1 MSESR
6 VVVDP
11 NLLTGVQPKDV
22 YSGIRIKQG
31 KRIHYLLAVPLHQVE
46 VMLPV
51 PDPKVIAEDNRE
63 LKVKHA
69 EDFALYIR
77 ENVGWHSGPLTVR
90 TSSTV
95 CNFTPFDGM
104 PEDHP
109 SMPGYLSVPRVA
121 RDAFRIVDGQHR
133 TYGIQKLL
141 EDLNNDLISVRQKI
155 HDAEQR
161 GETSQL
167 INQFKKQERSL
178 TDVQKRLEKES
189 VVIDLIIEDDQTAA
203 RQVFVDVADNAEGIK
218 KTIVN
223 RFDQRKVVNRALK
236 TMVLPENIHVLL
248 KDRIDNQQDTI
259 TGKNENFIAA
269 SKVAQILQEVNAESG
284 VRKFSKKFE
293 EEALTDPSIEQGL
306 ITKTETFFS
315 LLLENF
321 DILQEMVEGNIS
333 AADVRRQSMIG
344 SITMQRVLAGVYKSL
359 LDGGH
364 SNAVIGELFSRISNH
379 CDIPIEAGTTSG
391 DLWLGKD
398 QNLTGVQTEVFSDGA
413 KAPSARA
420 QTVKALIERVA
431 GWVGNPPAAL

>member
-1 MSESR
+1 MSESQ

-11 NLLTGVQPKDV
+11 SLLTGAQPKDV

-31 KRIHYLLAVPLHQVE
+31 NRIHYLLAVPLHQVE

-69 EDFALYIR
+69 EDFALYIK
-77 ENVGWHSGPLTVR
+77 ENIGWHSGPLTVR

-95 CNFTPFDGM
+95 CDFTPFVGM

-155 HDAEQR
+155 YDAEQR

-167 INQFKKQERSL
+167 INEFKKQEKSL
-178 TDVQKRLEKES
+178 TDIQKRLEKES

-236 TMVLPENIHVLL
+236 TMMLPENIHALL
-248 KDRIDNQQDTI
+248 KDRVDNQQDTV

-284 VRKFSKKFE
+284 MRKFSKKFE

-359 LDGGH
+359 LDDGH
-364 SNAVIGELFSRISNH
+364 STVVIGELFSQISKH
-379 CDIPIEAGTTSG
+379 CAIPIEAGTTSG
-391 DLWLGKD
+391 DLWLGKN

-420 QTVKALIERVA
+420 QTVKALIERIA

>member
-1 MSESR
+1 MNETQ
-6 VVVDP
+6 VKVDST
-11 NLLTGVQPKDV
+11 LLTGAQPKDV

-31 KRIHYLLAVPLHQVE
+31 NRIHYLLAVPLHQVE

-69 EDFALYIR
+69 EDFALYIK

-90 TSSTV
+90 TSSTI
-95 CNFTPFDGM
+95 CEFTPFEGI

-109 SMPGYLSVPRVA
+109 SMPGYLAVPRVA

-155 HDAEQR
+155 YDAEQR
-161 GETSQL
+161 GETKQL
-167 INQFKKQERSL
+167 ISQFRKQEQSL
-178 TDVQKRLEKES
+178 VDVQKRLEKES
-189 VVIDLIIEDDQTAA
+189 IVIDLIIEDDQTAA

-223 RFDQRKVVNRALK
+223 RFDQRKVINRALK
-236 TMVLPENIHVLL
+236 TMMLPQNIHVLL
-248 KDRIDNQQDTI
+248 ADRVDDQLDTV
-259 TGKNENFIAA
+259 TGKNKNFISA
-269 SKVAQILQEVNAESG
+269 SKVAQIMHEVHAEPG

-306 ITKTETFFS
+306 IAKTETFFS
-315 LLLENF
+315 LLLDNF
-321 DILQEMVEGNIS
+321 DILQEMVAGNVS
-333 AADVRRQSMIG
+333 AADVRQQSMIG

-359 LDGGH
+359 LDDGH
-364 SNAVIGELFSRISNH
+364 SLAVIGELFEKISKH
-379 CDIPIEAGTTSG
+379 CVIPIEAGTTSG
-391 DLWLGKD
+391 DLWLGVD
-398 QNLTGVQTEVFSDGA
+398 QGLTGVQTEVFSDGA

-420 QTVKALIERVA
+420 QTVKALIERIA
-431 GWVGNPPAAL
+431 GWVNNPPAAL

>member
-1 MSESR
+1 MSESQ

-11 NLLTGVQPKDV
+11 NLLTGAQPKDG
-22 YSGIRIKQG
+22 YSAIRIKQG
-31 KRIHYLLAVPLHQVE
+31 KRVHYLLSVPLHAVQLV
-46 VMLPV
+46 LPKV
-51 PDPKVIAEDNRE
+51 NADVIAEDNRE
-63 LKVKHA
+63 LKIKHA
-69 EDFALYIR
+69 EDFAVYIR
-77 ENVGWHSGPLTVR
+77 ENDGWHSGPLTVR
-90 TSSTV
+90 TSSNV
-95 CNFTPFDGM
+95 CDFIPYGGV
-104 PEDHP
+104 PEG
-109 SMPGYLSVPRVA
+109 SPGVPGVLEVPRVA

-133 TYGIQKLL
+133 TYGITKLL
-141 EDLNNDLISVRQKI
+141 EDLNNEVISIRQKI

-161 GETSQL
+161 GESQEL
-167 INQFKKQERSL
+167 INQFRNQEKSVN
-178 TDVQKRLEKES
+178 DIQARLEKES

-236 TMVLPENIHVLL
+236 TMMLPENIHILL
-248 KDRIDNQQDTI
+248 KDRVDNQQDTV

-269 SKVAQILQEVNAESG
+269 SKVAQIMHEVNAESG

-359 LDGGH
+359 LDDGH
-364 SNAVIGELFSRISNH
+364 STVVIGELFSQISKH
-379 CDIPIEAGTTSG
+379 CAIPIEAGTTSG
-391 DLWLGKD
+391 DLWLGKN

-420 QTVKALIERVA
+420 QTVKALIERIA